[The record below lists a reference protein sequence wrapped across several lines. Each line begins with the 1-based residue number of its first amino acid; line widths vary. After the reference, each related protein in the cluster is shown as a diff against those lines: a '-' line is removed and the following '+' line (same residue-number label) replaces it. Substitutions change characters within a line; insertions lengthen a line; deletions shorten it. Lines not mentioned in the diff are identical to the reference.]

1 MKRAIS
7 ILILVSC
14 LSSCNLPSNSPI
26 DSPLQDTVD
35 AMSAVK
41 AGQVIPDHLLT
52 ENAERTGEEFD
63 PNLYFTALN
72 HLNMDEGYVLDYVY
86 YYDGM
91 GGRPV
96 LYARTEGQQSPFRT
110 YEEFAASPQYA
121 DAYLDHVQVDG
132 TTESYFQLVLL
143 SIMGG
148 QFYLDWHAN
157 YNDTRVVCDSEALET
172 LLEKVGSVGNEMS
185 AATKARARRIDLE
198 PVIEIKSD
206 IVSVQVVTFTKW
218 GGFFRETYTLKSDF
232 PHTILDVETEE
243 LVPYD
248 CGIMF

>member
-1 MKRAIS
+1 MNRAIS

-14 LSSCNLPSNSPI
+14 LSSCNLPSNSPV

-35 AMSAVK
+35 ALSAVK

-52 ENAERTGEEFD
+52 ENAERTGDEFD
-63 PNLYFTALN
+63 PNLYFTALD
-72 HLNMDEGYVLDYVY
+72 HVSMQPGYVLDYVY

-96 LYARTEGQQSPFRT
+96 LYARPQEQAPYRN
-110 YEEFAASPQYA
+110 YEEYEASPQESESFLA
-121 DAYLDHVQVDG
+121 HVQADG
-132 TTESYFQLVLL
+132 TPESYFQLVLL

-157 YNDTRVVCDSEALET
+157 YNDTRVVCDSDALEA
-172 LLEKVGSVGNEMS
+172 LLEKVGSVGEEMS
-185 AATKARARRIDLE
+185 TATKARARRIDLE
-198 PVIEIKSD
+198 PIIEIKTDS
-206 IVSVQVVTFTKW
+206 VSVQIVTFTKW
-218 GGFFRETYTLKSDF
+218 GGFYRETYTLQRDF
-232 PHTILDVETEE
+232 PHSILDVETKE

>member
-7 ILILVSC
+7 ILILVSF

-35 AMSAVK
+35 ALSSVK

-52 ENAERTGEEFD
+52 ENAERIGEEFD
-63 PNLYFTALN
+63 PNLYFTALD
-72 HLNMDEGYVLDYVY
+72 HLSMEEGYILDYVY

-96 LYARTEGQQSPFRT
+96 LYALNKGQQSPFRT
-110 YEEFAASPQYA
+110 YEEFATSPQYA
-121 DAYLDHVQVDG
+121 DAFLDHVQADG
-132 TTESYFQLVLL
+132 TAESYFQLVLL
-143 SIMGG
+143 SITGG

-157 YNDTRVVCDSEALET
+157 YNDTRVVCDTEALET
-172 LLEKVGSVGNEMS
+172 LLNKVGSVGNEMT

-198 PVIEIKSD
+198 PIIEIGANS
-206 IVSVQVVTFTKW
+206 VSVQIVTFSKW
-218 GGFFRETYTLKSDF
+218 GGFFRETYTLRRDF
-232 PHTILDVETEE
+232 PHTFLDVEAEE